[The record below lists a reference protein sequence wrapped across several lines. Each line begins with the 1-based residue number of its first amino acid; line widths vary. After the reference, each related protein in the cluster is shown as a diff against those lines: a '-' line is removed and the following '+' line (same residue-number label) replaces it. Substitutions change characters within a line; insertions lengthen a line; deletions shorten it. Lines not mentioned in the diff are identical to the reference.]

1 MLVVALLNKDYLKR
15 PTIFEVASIPCVKK
29 EILNFINTHNCQDEL
44 LEIMDL
50 INPVVEAE
58 TISSDENNDMKASK
72 KVETISEVSDYV
84 VEALEEWA
92 EIMHNEI
99 KITDYQKGWF
109 SKHTNCCMGGEIFG
123 WLMDRVA
130 PEQKR
135 ARSYCQ
141 KMLDL
146 KIIENVDGKT

>member
-1 MLVVALLNKDYLKR
+1 
-15 PTIFEVASIPCVKK
+15 
-29 EILNFINTHNCQDEL
+29 
-44 LEIMDL
+44 MDL

-99 KITDYQKGWF
+99 KITDY
-109 SKHTNCCMGGEIFG
+109 
-123 WLMDRVA
+123 
-130 PEQKR
+130 
-135 ARSYCQ
+135 
-141 KMLDL
+141 
-146 KIIENVDGKT
+146 